1 MAADIWNIS
10 DVNKCP
16 TLERITHYAFLFK
29 TLASNRT
36 FTCKQ

>member
-10 DVNKCP
+10 DVNEMP
-16 TLERITHYAFLFK
+16 NFRENNYAFLFK